1 MVEGIRES
9 SKLYFFFFFDNE
21 VLFVSSKNTLRR
33 DNYGRG
39 GIIFEF
45 LRVTKIQNLSISI
58 PRNILVE
65 KL

>member
-1 MVEGIRES
+1 MDEGIRES

-39 GIIFEF
+39 GLFLNSFE
-45 LRVTKIQNLSISI
+45 
-58 PRNILVE
+58 
-65 KL
+65 